1 MLKVLKK
8 IPRRVWMILT
18 KPERFFKKI
27 VVDGSLEE
35 SMIKCFLFGLLGGIA
50 VLGINLASGATVTIA
65 GVFVKLAAYPLIA
78 VGILF
83 VFAGLMMMFAE
94 ITGGNR
100 DWELA
105 VKGTSSIFFMYPVI
119 LIVDALAFN
128 CASLWVANV
137 AVDGYVLF
145 LLYNIAYHCMKG
157 KKWAVLSV
165 IGLAAA
171 FLILLYNSEYK
182 IGWLALKN
190 PSAAMACIAK

>member
-8 IPRRVWMILT
+8 IPHRVWMILT
-18 KPERFFKKI
+18 RPERFFKKI

-35 SMIKCFLFGLLGGIA
+35 SMIKCFLFGLLGGVA
-50 VLGINLASGATVTIA
+50 VLAINLISGATVTFG
-65 GVFVKLAAYPLIA
+65 GVFVKVVAYPLIA
-78 VGILF
+78 VGVLF

-119 LIVDALAFN
+119 LILDALAFN
-128 CASLWVANV
+128 CTSLWAINLL
-137 AVDGYVLF
+137 VDGYVLF
-145 LLYNIAYHCMKG
+145 LLYNIAKHCMKG

-165 IGLAAA
+165 IALAAI
-171 FLILLYNSEYK
+171 FLIMIYNSEYK
-182 IGWLALKN
+182 IRWLAMKN
-190 PSAAMACIAK
+190 PAAAVACLAQ